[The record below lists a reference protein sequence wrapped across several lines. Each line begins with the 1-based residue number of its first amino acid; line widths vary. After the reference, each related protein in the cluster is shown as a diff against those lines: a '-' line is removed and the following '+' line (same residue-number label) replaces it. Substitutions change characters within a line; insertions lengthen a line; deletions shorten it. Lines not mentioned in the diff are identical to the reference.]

1 MITAQSAAGSP
12 AHPFLTSAAPSPRQA
27 APSAPSPRAQ
37 SAAVLLAA
45 LLAACGGDDY
55 QEPAAPP
62 PPPPPAVGSV
72 SVAASLGAVFNGDVS
87 VTCAPS
93 GAALG
98 SGSTGSTGLVTVATS
113 GSCAGPVLVTVSG
126 RSDGTSTYFDEAL
139 ASVLP
144 YPAGSSLR
152 AVAPALAS
160 TMSLGVTPLTEI
172 ATRQALATAGSLAAL
187 STAQVNTANAAV
199 VTQVLGAGV
208 TLDILTPPTLWTAT
222 TATGSLGTSTADRY
236 ALYMAGFARMGLGTA
251 SPALA
256 VTAALAADLADG
268 TLSGSTS
275 GFVYTASSLAARL
288 SAGLNGMAAY
298 ASPAL
303 QAALGIAPPAALVV
317 GSFAPASGVAG
328 ATVTISGS
336 GFDPDPFHVQVKFA
350 SNLAAE
356 VVSSSATAVVVKVPA
371 GAVTGPI
378 EVSNTLRAQT
388 TTSSTSFT
396 VTPTGGGGGTSAWV
410 SRASP
415 SSFLLNGLAY
425 GAGRFVAV
433 GFNRTLLT
441 SADGLRWT
449 ATTAPDTNY
458 FETAAVTW
466 TGSQFVMV
474 GDKVFGSSTP
484 ALIATS
490 PDGLAWT
497 RRSWTPPACCDV
509 GKLVAVSAGGGK
521 VTVGGAGTLAS
532 SSDSGV
538 SWSVD
543 SQPGRT
549 PAGTFI
555 SEIRGLAGNAST
567 RVAVAIDTVRDGLI
581 LVDTGSGW
589 VHASGVSGFSPAAVT
604 WTGSQFVAVGA
615 SPADN
620 GAVLMTSP
628 DGVTWTRRALGTG
641 ETLPG
646 VPLQAVL
653 AVGSTLYATGAAG
666 NISGTQNMIVQS
678 TDGGATWSIAYQGTG
693 TGVQLQLVGMAA
705 SPERVVTVGGVKSVT
720 LP

>member
-1 MITAQSAAGSP
+1 MITDPSAAGSP
-12 AHPFLTSAAPSPRQA
+12 ACTFFPTRAPA
-27 APSAPSPRAQ
+27 PRAA
-37 SAAVLLAA
+37 SRSSGARGAAMLLAA

-72 SVAASLGAVFNGDVS
+72 SVAASLGAIFNGDVS

-93 GAALG
+93 GASLG
-98 SGSTGSTGLVTVATS
+98 TGSTGTTGLVTVSTS
-113 GSCAGPVLVTVSG
+113 GSCAGAVLVTVSG

-152 AVAPALAS
+152 AVAPALSS

-187 STAQVNTANAAV
+187 TATQVNTANTAV

-208 TLDILTPPTLWTAT
+208 TLDILTPPTLWTAA
-222 TATGSLGTSTADRY
+222 TATGSLGTSAGDRY
-236 ALYMAGFARMGLGTA
+236 ALYMAGLARMGLGAA

-256 VTAALAADLADG
+256 VTSALAADLADG
-268 TLSGSTS
+268 TLSGSAS
-275 GFVYTASSLAARL
+275 GFVYTPSTLAAQL
-288 SAGLNGMAAY
+288 SAGLNGMATY
-298 ASPAL
+298 ANPAL
-303 QAALGIAPPAALVV
+303 QAALGIAPPAPLVV
-317 GSFAPASGVAG
+317 SSFSPASGAAG

-350 SNLAAE
+350 SNLTAE

-371 GAVTGPI
+371 GAVSGPI
-378 EVSNTLRAQT
+378 EVRNTLRAQT
-388 TTSSTSFT
+388 TTTSTSFT
-396 VTPTGGGGGTSAWV
+396 VTTTGGGGGGTGAWV

-415 SSFLLNGLAY
+415 SSFVLNGLAY

-441 SADGLRWT
+441 STDGLRWT
-449 ATTAPDTNY
+449 AATAPDSDY
-458 FETAAVTW
+458 FETAAVAW
-466 TGSQFVMV
+466 TGTQFVMV
-474 GDKVFGSSTP
+474 GDKVFGSSLP
-484 ALIATS
+484 PLIATS
-490 PDGLAWT
+490 PDGLTWT
-497 RRSWTPPACCDV
+497 RRSWTPAACCDV
-509 GKLVAVSAGGGK
+509 GKLVAVSAGAGK
-521 VTVGGAGTLAS
+521 LTVAGAGTLAS
-532 SSDSGV
+532 SSDGGLT
-538 SWSVD
+538 WSVD
-543 SQPGRT
+543 AQPART

-555 SEIRGLAGNAST
+555 REFRALAGNTST
-567 RVAVAIDTVRDGLI
+567 RVAVASDTAFDGAI
-581 LVDTGSGW
+581 MVDTGSGW
-589 VHASGVSGFSPAAVT
+589 SYASGVSSFNPAAVT

-615 SPADN
+615 STADGN
-620 GAVLMTSP
+620 AVVMTSP
-628 DGVTWTRRALGTG
+628 DGLAWTRRALGTG

-653 AVGSTLYATGAAG
+653 AVGTTIYATGSAG

-693 TGVQLQLVGMAA
+693 TGVQLQLPGMAA